1 MLHARAQAEA
11 GMAWHQKRFEG
22 QRSRDKRVT
31 YAQAEKESACYE
43 TRALARADPHAAVGV
58 AA

>member
-1 MLHARAQAEA
+1 
-11 GMAWHQKRFEG
+11 MAWHQKRFEG